1 MIRIFA
7 ITAPLG
13 GQDPQAAVALLD
25 AAFDNLRRLYM
36 PLIAAQAMAD
46 QDVLTLTL
54 RVSARDQWA
63 CFAAAR
69 KIGSNMLLRLKI
81 PAQTATLELVGTML
95 PATTLT
101 KERGRNLSGHRPR
114 GPKPAQAT

>member
-1 MIRIFA
+1 MIRVFT

-13 GQDPQAAVALLD
+13 GQDPDAAVALLD
-25 AAFDNLRRLYM
+25 DAFHKLRRLYM
-36 PLIAAQAMAD
+36 PLIEAQAMAD
-46 QDVLTLTL
+46 QDVLTLHL

-81 PAQTATLELVGTML
+81 PAETATLELVATML

-114 GPKPAQAT
+114 GPKPAQAV